1 MFWGVGTVLFP
12 DMGASFVQF
21 VKSHQLYLLYV
32 SFSKYYI
39 LYFLNKKFKKKIRY
53 RATEVA

>member
-1 MFWGVGTVLFP
+1 MFWGVGNVLFP

-21 VKSHQLYLLYV
+21 VKSHQLYLLYL

-39 LYFLNKKFKKKIRY
+39 LYFLNKKFKKKLGIGPQK
-53 RATEVA
+53 

>member
-1 MFWGVGTVLFP
+1 MFWGVGNVFFP
-12 DMGASFVQF
+12 DMDASFVQF

-39 LYFLNKKFKKKIRY
+39 LYFLNKVFSKQN
-53 RATEVA
+53 